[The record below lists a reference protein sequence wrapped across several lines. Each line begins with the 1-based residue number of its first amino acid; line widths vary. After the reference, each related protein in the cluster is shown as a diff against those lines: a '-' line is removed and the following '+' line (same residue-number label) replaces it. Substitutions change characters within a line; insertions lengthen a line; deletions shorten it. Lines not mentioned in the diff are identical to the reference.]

1 MFTKT
6 ENWQNGLLCKKERNC
21 ILCRSLLLHVIY
33 QAGSATKSG
42 RLLII
47 VVDVGYDDGWGRG
60 EYRILLNRAA
70 KSSAARAS
78 ARAHRG
84 IPRALFRPREDR
96 QGHAHPDIDSLTAS
110 VFARRYH
117 RVRRIRSRI
126 YGEIRILVGTI
137 VRETLRDYPQTTP
150 SDCFIFIVHQKLL
163 RNFSRIAGQF
173 WKLRTASNN
182 ITRARNY

>member
-1 MFTKT
+1 MFYWMFAKKGT
-6 ENWQNGLLCKKERNC
+6 WQNGMLCKKREIVYFAVKPLVTRY
-21 ILCRSLLLHVIY
+21 L
-33 QAGSATKSG
+33 SG
-42 RLLII
+42 GICNEIQTTFNYSRRRR
-47 VVDVGYDDGWGRG
+47 VRRRTG

-70 KSSAARAS
+70 KSSTARAS

-117 RVRRIRSRI
+117 RLRRIRSRI
-126 YGEIRILVGTI
+126 YGEIRILAGTI

-150 SDCFIFIVHQKLL
+150 ADCFIFIARQKLL
-163 RNFSRIAGQF
+163 RNFSRESPDSI
-173 WKLRTASNN
+173 WKNKGS
-182 ITRARNY
+182 RAIMR